1 MILEPARKRRPAEDD
16 SFIGIRVGVLLL
28 LAFAV
33 FGILAFRL
41 WYLQILSGDEFVGYS
56 TVNRVR
62 TVMVEAP
69 RGVIYDRDGKAL
81 VENRAGLS
89 VGLLTMDMYDP
100 EDEAFQF
107 QLEISKL
114 AELLEMPKSELLE
127 AYKRATRDAYV
138 TYIVKEDVPEE
149 TVVAYLK
156 EHSLE
161 FPGVVVE
168 KTFLRQYP
176 YKALAA
182 HLVGFVGEISRTDL
196 DEEEFPDLKAGAHV
210 GKDGVERTYDSYLRG
225 TDGWRTVEVDA
236 AGRPID
242 FIENV
247 AAIAGNNLILTI
259 DSDLQAAAEDAVVEG
274 IQRAHQDG
282 FTNAAGGAVVALDPR
297 TGEILAMASYP
308 DYDPSLWVGGISQ
321 QAYDELRAEEANNP
335 LFNRAVNGLYPAGS
349 TFKPF
354 VAAVALDAGV
364 VTKDEIVYCDGDFER
379 AGQKWKD
386 WTEDGHGDVNIV
398 QAIMESC
405 DVFFYTLGSRLY
417 DLSGAVFQE
426 GIRDFG
432 FDKKTAIDLP
442 GETEGSRVP
451 DKTWKRE
458 YYKNAEAPDA
468 QLWKPGDEINLA
480 IGQGDL
486 LVTPLQLAVA
496 CAAVANGGTVWVPH
510 LGLQITDAS
519 GRVIWQYEPESTS
532 LDISED
538 AEGNDILSTVR
549 KGMRLVTSDGWG
561 GTAYNAFKGFP
572 VAVGGKTG
580 TAEKK
585 PDDDYALFIGYAPAS
600 GNAEGEVDPEIVVV
614 AIIEQGGHGSSVA
627 APVVRR
633 VMEAYFG
640 YEPGGTQI
648 VPATE

>member
-1 MILEPARKRRPAEDD
+1 MILQPARKRRPSEDD
-16 SFIGIRVGVLLL
+16 SFMGIRVGVLLL
-28 LAFAV
+28 IALALFSV
-33 FGILAFRL
+33 LAFRL
-41 WYLQILSGDEFVGYS
+41 WYLQILSGDAYVNEA

-69 RGVIYDRDGKAL
+69 RGVIYDRDAKAL

-89 VGLLTMDMYDP
+89 IGLLTMDMYDP
-100 EDEAFQF
+100 EDQAYEFQT
-107 QLEISKL
+107 EITRL
-114 AELLEMPKSELLE
+114 ATLLEMPKSDLLE
-127 AYKRATRDAYV
+127 AYKRATRDPWV
-138 TYIVKEDVPEE
+138 TYVVKEDVPEE

-161 FPGVVVE
+161 FPGVQVE

-176 YKALAA
+176 KKAFAP
-182 HLVGFVGEISRTDL
+182 HLLGYVGEISEKDL
-196 DEEEFPDLKAGAHV
+196 DGGEFPDLKARAHV

-225 TDGWRTVEVDA
+225 TDGWKTVEVDA
-236 AGRPID
+236 AGQPMD
-242 FIENV
+242 FIEDV

-259 DSDLQAAAEDAVVEG
+259 DSDLQKAAEDAVVEG
-274 IQRAHQDG
+274 IQRAHQEG
-282 FTNAAGGAVVALDPR
+282 NTEAAGGAVLALDPHN
-297 TGEILAMASYP
+297 GEILAMASYP
-308 DYDPSLWVGGISQ
+308 YYDPSLWVGGIEQS
-321 QAYDELRAEEANNP
+321 AYGELTDEEAGRP

-354 VAAVALDAGV
+354 VAAVALNEHV
-364 VTKDEIVYCDGDFER
+364 VTEDEIIYCSGEFER

-386 WTEDGHGDVNIV
+386 WTEYGHGNVNVV

-405 DVFFYTLGSRLY
+405 DVFFYTIGSRFW

-426 GIRDFG
+426 GIREFG
-432 FDKKTAIDLP
+432 FGSKTGTGIDLP
-442 GETEGSRVP
+442 GETQDSRVP

-458 YYKNAEAPDA
+458 YYDDAEAQA
-468 QLWKPGDEINLA
+468 WKPGDEINLA

-496 CAAVANGGTVWVPH
+496 TAAIANGGTVWVPH
-510 LGLQITDAS
+510 LGLQITDPS
-519 GRVIWQYEPESTS
+519 GRVIWQYENEGAK
-532 LDISED
+532 LDID
-538 AEGNDILSTVR
+538 AGILSTVR
-549 KGMRLVTSDGWG
+549 KGMRLVTSDAWG
-561 GTAYNAFKGFP
+561 GTAYDAFWGFP

-585 PDDDYALFIGYAPAS
+585 PDKDYALFIGYAPA
-600 GNAEGEVDPEIVVV
+600 NAGPDGEVDPEIVVV

-640 YEPGGTQI
+640 YEPGGSTVI
-648 VPATE
+648 DFTE